1 MPNSSSIFSPCFTN
15 ELDFDI
21 SCLPCNQCCFFYL
34 SHWDQAAYLGGFG
47 DVLGEGAGERVR
59 GGTGGGTSRR
69 FIAGESNGEP
79 RSRARAVTA
88 SA

>member
-1 MPNSSSIFSPCFTN
+1 MTFHV
-15 ELDFDI
+15 
-21 SCLPCNQCCFFYL
+21 CLVTHVVFFYL
-34 SHWDQAAYLGGFG
+34 SHWAQAAYLGGFG